1 MTTDIVLSV
10 GRPATDE
17 QEAFVKE
24 VERLLEE
31 HDLTPHNLGRTDYSA
46 AQPLQ
51 AIEELMDRCSGSVII
66 AFERLFVEAGVE
78 RRGSAE
84 ARTVASEGVTTVW
97 NQIEAAMAYV
107 KHQPL
112 LVIVEKEIIQQGLL
126 SHGGDWHVQ
135 QVPLDP
141 KELRSPETIGRLK
154 EWKSRVIARSETARQ
169 GSVESPAAPPSIEKM
184 TVGQIVGAMT
194 PAQLRAAIVGAAGL
208 LTSAFL
214 LGRQL
219 G

>member
-1 MTTDIVLSV
+1 MTTDIFLSV
-10 GRPATDE
+10 GRPATEE

-24 VERLLEE
+24 VERLLQE
-31 HDLTPHNLGRTDYSA
+31 HDLQPHNLGRTDYSA

-78 RRGSAE
+78 RRGSPE
-84 ARTVASEGVTTVW
+84 ARDVASQGITTVW

-107 KHQPL
+107 KHKPL
-112 LVIVEKEIIQQGLL
+112 LVIVEKGLLQQGLL
-126 SHGGDWHVQ
+126 SHGADWYVQ

-154 EWKSRVIARSETARQ
+154 DWKGRIMASMERPDTD
-169 GSVESPAAPPSIEKM
+169 SVKSAAAPPSIEKM

-194 PAQLRAAIVGAAGL
+194 PAQLRAAIAGAVGL

-214 LGRQL
+214 PGRQL